1 MDIFMRDSDAFSWYM
16 ERDPIL
22 RSTVVAIAWLEK
34 SPDWDD
40 LVSRVD
46 QATRLI
52 PMFRQRV
59 LEPPG
64 RLATPRWT
72 FDHDFDLSWHVRRI
86 EAPSPHTADTVVE
99 FARQEAM
106 SAFDRSRP
114 LWSFTLIEQLEDG
127 RAAFVMKL
135 HHSLT
140 DGIGGMQ
147 LALLLFDVEPA
158 AARSTV
164 LADVPVAEELD
175 TAHLVRESL
184 SWGMTRVSGF
194 VSERA
199 WTAIPAAVHVAGWPL
214 RSAAAAL
221 DAAGS
226 VARTVAPVRQTLS
239 PIMQGRGLRRQLDL
253 LEVDLGDLKRAAA
266 TVGGTVNDGFM
277 AGVTG
282 GLRRYHEHHGATVG
296 NLRVTLPISIRT
308 RDDPLGGN
316 RITLMR
322 FAVPVADSDPA
333 TRIPEIGRLCRR
345 AQRERS
351 LEFTNAIAGSLNLL
365 PRSVVGAM
373 LKHVDFLASN
383 VPGFAFPIYLGG
395 SRVERYTAFGPTIG
409 ASVNLTLLSYDGTCC
424 IGVTLDSAAVPD
436 REVFLACLSEGFE
449 EVLALGGDHAAPR
462 MPLHAPA
469 MAGQRR

>member
-1 MDIFMRDSDAFSWYM
+1 
-16 ERDPIL
+16 
-22 RSTVVAIAWLEK
+22 
-34 SPDWDD
+34 
-40 LVSRVD
+40 
-46 QATRLI
+46 
-52 PMFRQRV
+52 
-59 LEPPG
+59 
-64 RLATPRWT
+64 
-72 FDHDFDLSWHVRRI
+72 
-86 EAPSPHTADTVVE
+86 
-99 FARQEAM
+99 
-106 SAFDRSRP
+106 
-114 LWSFTLIEQLEDG
+114 
-127 RAAFVMKL
+127 
-135 HHSLT
+135 
-140 DGIGGMQ
+140 
-147 LALLLFDVEPA
+147 
-158 AARSTV
+158 
-164 LADVPVAEELD
+164 
-175 TAHLVRESL
+175 
-184 SWGMTRVSGF
+184 
-194 VSERA
+194 
-199 WTAIPAAVHVAGWPL
+199 VHVAGWPL
-214 RSAAAAL
+214 RSAAGAL